1 MNIRTVSLTLNVLA
15 LFTLGTMGVSAY
27 QTHAESRFDAME
39 SQHATI
45 MINQATQEER
55 IRSIDAQLQ
64 EIKTA
69 HLAERMERI
78 ESTNDTNTRLLI
90 GIMIPLLLLVI
101 ERILVRVK
109 EKTI

>member
-1 MNIRTVSLTLNVLA
+1 MNLRAVSLSLNVLA
-15 LFTLGTMGVSAY
+15 LFSLSTMGVSAY
-27 QTHAESRFDAME
+27 QTRADARFDEMQT
-39 SQHATI
+39 QHATI

-55 IRSIDAQLQ
+55 IRNIDAQLT

-78 ESTNDTNTRLLI
+78 ESTSDTNTRLLI
-90 GIMIPLLLLVI
+90 GIMIPLLLLVL

-109 EKTI
+109 ENRA